1 MHRSRR
7 SSTSE
12 DSSPPSNPRRH
23 RRSRSR
29 SQSSARSSCS
39 FVDLN
44 CSQESTQFPEETPP
58 SASSSPAP
66 DYGATDL
73 RMRDPQFRRQTRG
86 GAAPPAASNKSP
98 SKGAT
103 GGKLT
108 PVDLSVTGRKTSSKS
123 SSSKSSK
130 ICPYCT
136 DSPGENL
143 RRHAYGVHVPWYMDP
158 TRVCW
163 TCLQSFKQPSMLEA
177 HGSNVPR
184 EASSGM
190 QPPGPPGSPPSFAQL
205 PQELSLPSMEDLVPF
220 VTQNYRMLP
229 RSHALDPQDQEVM
242 KLFELNRGTYPSQR
256 RIYQATL
263 PNA

>member
-12 DSSPPSNPRRH
+12 DSSPPSNPRRC

-29 SQSSARSSCS
+29 SQSSARSSRS

-58 SASSSPAP
+58 SAFSSPAP

-73 RMRDPQFRRQTRG
+73 RMRDPQFRRQTMG

-108 PVDLSVTGRKTSSKS
+108 PVDLFVTGRMTSSKS

-143 RRHAYGVHVPWYMDP
+143 RRHAYGSMSPGI
-158 TRVCW
+158 W
-163 TCLQSFKQPSMLEA
+163 TPHGYAGHAYNPSSNPLCLRLT
-177 HGSNVPR
+177 GSNVPR

-190 QPPGPPGSPPSFAQL
+190 QPPGPPDHHL
-205 PQELSLPSMEDLVPF
+205 LS
-220 VTQNYRMLP
+220 QLP
-229 RSHALDPQDQEVM
+229 RSC
-242 KLFELNRGTYPSQR
+242 LFPPWK
-256 RIYQATL
+256 I
-263 PNA
+263 